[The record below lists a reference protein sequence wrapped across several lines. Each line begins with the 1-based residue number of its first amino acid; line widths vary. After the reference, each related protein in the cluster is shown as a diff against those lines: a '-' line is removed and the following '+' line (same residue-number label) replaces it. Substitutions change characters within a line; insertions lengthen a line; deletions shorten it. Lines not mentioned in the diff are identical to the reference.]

1 MMRNLKRQ
9 AEDDGQVRKYLSN
22 LIVILS
28 TQGNGVKGFPSALP
42 ELLELDL
49 AWLDLFSFS
58 YLQLILLQRHIYVRS
73 QLMEQIPGSYINFE
87 VVRLLNKSERIC
99 KNALLLVTA

>member
-1 MMRNLKRQ
+1 M
-9 AEDDGQVRKYLSN
+9 RKYLSN